1 MAYVETDNIKFV
13 LTKYGKEQGLKHGLL
28 NVIKYFTVSDEGVI
42 YTMDNEPNKFPDVN
56 GSHQTSSNIASSNKN
71 LIQK

>member
-42 YTMDNEPNKFPDVN
+42 YTMNVSPDKFPDIN
-56 GSHQTSSNIASSNKN
+56 GSHQTSTSIPSSNKS
-71 LIQK
+71 IIKK